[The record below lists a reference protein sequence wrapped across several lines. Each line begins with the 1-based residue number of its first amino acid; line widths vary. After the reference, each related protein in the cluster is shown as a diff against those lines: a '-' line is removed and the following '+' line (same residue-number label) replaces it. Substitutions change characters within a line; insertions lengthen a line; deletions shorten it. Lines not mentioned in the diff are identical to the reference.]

1 MAFKAVLIGE
11 AGVGKSTLSRM
22 LRCKPVANFRRT
34 PTIGV
39 NIEQVK
45 SESGNGNM
53 CLWDLGGQR
62 RFQFM
67 WSEFIKGSSLT
78 ILVTDSSA
86 ANVMMTKDI
95 IERHMNNS
103 ASKIIAIANKQDL
116 KGRMKPDE
124 IEAALGVPTFGMIGI
139 DSANEKKLRKIIE
152 RSL

>member
-22 LRCKPVANFRRT
+22 LRCKPVLNFRRT

-45 SESGNGNM
+45 MENGNM

-67 WSEFIKGSSLT
+67 WDEFMRGSELT

-124 IEAALGVPTFGMIGI
+124 IEAALGVPTFGMVGI
-139 DSANEKKLRKIIE
+139 DSANEKKLKQIID

>member
-22 LRCKPVANFRRT
+22 LRSKPVLNFRRT

-45 SESGNGNM
+45 TDNGNM

-67 WSEFIKGSSLT
+67 WDEFMRGSELT

-95 IERHMNNS
+95 IERHMSNS

-116 KGRMKPDE
+116 KGRMKPGE

-139 DSANEKKLRKIIE
+139 DSQNEKKLKHIIE
-152 RSL
+152 KSL

>member
-1 MAFKAVLIGE
+1 MSAFKAVLVGE

-22 LRCKPVANFRRT
+22 LRCKPVVNFRRT

-45 SESGNGNM
+45 TDNGNM

-67 WSEFIKGSSLT
+67 WGEFLRGSSLT
-78 ILVTDSSA
+78 ILITDSSA

-124 IEAALGVPTFGMIGI
+124 IEAALGVPTFGIVGI
-139 DSANEKKLRKIIE
+139 DSTNEKKLRKIIE
-152 RSL
+152 KSL

>member
-45 SESGNGNM
+45 TDNGNM

-67 WSEFIKGSSLT
+67 WDEFMRGSELT

-103 ASKIIAIANKQDL
+103 AAKIIAIANKQDIN
-116 KGRMKPDE
+116 GSMKPDE

-139 DSANEKKLRKIIE
+139 DSQNEKKLKQIIE
-152 RSL
+152 KSL

>member
-1 MAFKAVLIGE
+1 MSAFKAVLVGE

-22 LRCKPVANFRRT
+22 LRCKPVVNFRRK

-45 SESGNGNM
+45 TENGNM

-67 WSEFIKGSSLT
+67 WDEFMRGSELT
-78 ILVTDSSA
+78 ILVTDSST

-103 ASKIIAIANKQDL
+103 AAKIIAIANKQDL
-116 KGRMKPDE
+116 KGCMKPGE

-139 DSANEKKLRKIIE
+139 DPTNEKKLKKIID
-152 RSL
+152 RNL

>member
-45 SESGNGNM
+45 TDNGNM

-67 WSEFIKGSSLT
+67 WDEFMRGSELT

-103 ASKIIAIANKQDL
+103 ASKIIAIANKQDI
-116 KGRMKPDE
+116 KGSMRPDE

-139 DSANEKKLRKIIE
+139 DSQNEKKLKKIIE
-152 RSL
+152 KSL

>member
-45 SESGNGNM
+45 TDNGNM

-67 WSEFIKGSSLT
+67 WDEFMRGSELT

-103 ASKIIAIANKQDL
+103 AAKIIAIANKQDL
-116 KGRMKPDE
+116 KGTMKPGE

-139 DSANEKKLRKIIE
+139 DSQNEKKLKQIIE
-152 RSL
+152 KSL

>member
-45 SESGNGNM
+45 TDNGNM

-67 WSEFIKGSSLT
+67 WDEFMRGSELT

-103 ASKIIAIANKQDL
+103 AAKIIAIANKPRLQTNRIL
-116 KGRMKPDE
+116 KE
-124 IEAALGVPTFGMIGI
+124 V
-139 DSANEKKLRKIIE
+139 
-152 RSL
+152 